1 MRAAYPKLKAYCRER
16 YGVDL
21 LVVDLKWG
29 VRHQPRDDQSTVDLC
44 LKQIEKCQR
53 TSIGPNF
60 VVSANFH
67 SFACVVEYMT
77 P

>member
-21 LVVDLKWG
+21 FVVDMKWG
-29 VRHQPRDDQSTVDLC
+29 VRHQSRDDQSTVDLC

-60 VVSANFH
+60 VVMIKYRLF
-67 SFACVVEYMT
+67 T
-77 P
+77 IG